1 MYKITLNPPRRI
13 MKKMLYYLPDLLLII
28 GFAASALIESLVK
41 GFTGGFFLMLA
52 FALLFFIQLQF
63 RLRILGS
70 IVSAVLFLMAAYLLL
85 AYFSD
90 IAKAA
95 PLSIYQ
101 LKDTIWGFLIIGAVI
116 TLALLTFLRNIRS
129 QS

>member
-1 MYKITLNPPRRI
+1 
-13 MKKMLYYLPDLLLII
+13 
-28 GFAASALIESLVK
+28 
-41 GFTGGFFLMLA
+41 MLA